1 LSESIISPIGF
12 SASEDWT
19 VEDFYRFFH
28 QLNILYNRL
37 YVLEKIKN
45 KSQSRNL
52 KNAFYGSLSS
62 VSESHR
68 LIIKSIEVHS
78 PGDFNLL
85 GVDKIIQQLRDLWKD
100 ISYQNRLTKQ
110 RITEQNRHDKQMHQL
125 KEVAAMQKL
134 LQNQIKLMHQ
144 LGYQEDEIAQ
154 GVKALADPLEQLVEL
169 ANSRKISL
177 KEVSGKE

>member
-1 LSESIISPIGF
+1 MSE
-12 SASEDWT
+12 A
-19 VEDFYRFFH
+19 
-28 QLNILYNRL
+28 
-37 YVLEKIKN
+37 
-45 KSQSRNL
+45 
-52 KNAFYGSLSS
+52 
-62 VSESHR
+62 HR
-68 LIIKSIEVHS
+68 LVIKSIEVHS

-144 LGYQEDEIAQ
+144 PGYKMDEIAQ
-154 GVKALADPLEQLVEL
+154 GVKALVDPLEQLVGL
-169 ANSRKISL
+169 ANSCKISL
-177 KEVSGKE
+177 KEVIGKE

>member
-1 LSESIISPIGF
+1 M
-12 SASEDWT
+12 
-19 VEDFYRFFH
+19 
-28 QLNILYNRL
+28 
-37 YVLEKIKN
+37 
-45 KSQSRNL
+45 
-52 KNAFYGSLSS
+52 
-62 VSESHR
+62 
-68 LIIKSIEVHS
+68 
-78 PGDFNLL
+78 
-85 GVDKIIQQLRDLWKD
+85 DKIIQQLRDLWKD